1 MTVAPTG
8 SAAALL
14 NGSTYHSVLGIRPIN
29 KKGEVFGNEYTII
42 AQVKGKLDG
51 VDYIFLDEVSMVACH
66 EFYKISAQLCKAR
79 NVTDIPL
86 GGVNM
91 IFAGDFAQLAPVGG
105 QSPYQKTVGTS
116 IDASQTLKGQ
126 QAAIGK
132 ALWHQITVVILQENM
147 RQKVQ
152 SIEDAKLWTA
162 LENMRYAACMLE
174 DIAFLR
180 SKIAGKHPGQ
190 PRLANNFF
198 LQCIYYYSI

>member
-14 NGSTYHSVLGIRPIN
+14 NGSTYHSVLGIRSVN
-29 KKGEVFGNEYTII
+29 KKGEVFGNEQVLI

-66 EFYKISAQLCKAR
+66 DLYKISAQLCKAR
-79 NVTDIPL
+79 NVTDIPF

-105 QSPYQKTVGTS
+105 QSLYQKNVGTS
-116 IDASQTLKGQ
+116 VDASQTLKGQ

-132 ALWHQITVVILQENM
+132 ALWHQITTVVILRENM

-152 SIEDAKLWTA
+152 STEDAKLRTA
-162 LENMRYAACMLE
+162 LENM
-174 DIAFLR
+174 
-180 SKIAGKHPGQ
+180 
-190 PRLANNFF
+190 
-198 LQCIYYYSI
+198 